1 MRISGHKTRSV
12 FERYNIITKTDLKN
26 AADQKGRYMAA
37 KQSEIE
43 QQSKSGETVF
53 GENTVKKDA
62 VN

>member
-53 GENTVKKDA
+53 GENTVKKEA